1 MSRGLVPPP
10 GALPTLP
17 VNPSVTTIILSPDKL
32 QTTFLPGVG
41 PIVVDPS
48 RSAIMIGSAGGM
60 VTAGQQTTIDN
71 VAISFDI
78 SASFVIVG
86 GTATFWLPPPS
97 LATRSAPVV
106 FGGTTIN
113 VDEIATQLKPGEVT
127 TIKGIPISKD
137 TSASYVVIGGTR
149 TVPLLEAIH
158 MFGASMVAIDGT
170 TISVSEL
177 ASQLRPGET
186 TIIGT
191 MTISR
196 DSSALVAGT
205 RTIPVGAAAG
215 SIVLGGTSISADA
228 LPSGF
233 SFIPATDGGGLL
245 LPNGETLMP
254 GAMTTI
260 SGIEV
265 SLTPGET
272 PVVVVE
278 GSVSITASGTVD
290 GSPGNSIIGAS
301 GGFGQP
307 KITNTGVLAEF
318 TGGAIARVHGIC
330 DTLSTLA
337 MASLFFG
344 LVQRFF

>member
-17 VNPSVTTIILSPDKL
+17 VNPSITTMIPSPEKI
-32 QTTFLPGVG
+32 QTMFLTGVG

-48 RSAIMIGSAGGM
+48 RSAIMIGGAGGM

-97 LATRSAPVV
+97 LTTRSAPVV

-113 VDEIATQLKPGEVT
+113 VNEIATQLKPGEVT
-127 TIKGIPISKD
+127 TINGIPVSKD
-137 TSASYVVIGGTR
+137 TLASYMVIGSTR
-149 TVPLLEAIH
+149 TVPLLEAIQ
-158 MFGASMVAIDGT
+158 MFGASMVAIDGS

-186 TIIGT
+186 TTIGT

-196 DSSALVAGT
+196 DSSALIAGT

-215 SIVLGGTSISADA
+215 SIVLGGTTISADA
-228 LPSGF
+228 FPSGF
-233 SFIPATDGGGLL
+233 SFIPTTDGGGLL

-290 GSPGNSIIGAS
+290 GSPGNSITGAS
-301 GGFGQP
+301 GGSARP
-307 KITNTGVLAEF
+307 KSTNTGVLADF
-318 TGGAIARVHGIC
+318 TGGAIASVQGIC
-330 DTLSTLA
+330 GALSTLA
-337 MASLFFG
+337 MVSLFFG
-344 LVQRFF
+344 LVQRLF